1 MAKLSDLVEELQEEL
16 AETKNQLSSLEE
28 EHEYLENSF
37 EMYKEEMQK
46 TVKEMYKNMQDLY
59 RSMETIHTEIA
70 PALRGKSYGAGRP
83 NIQPAF
89 TAPSAPHKTFDPN
102 TMTWS
107 IRDERHDP
115 IYPPHP
121 TVKELKSRFVDLNT
135 VK

>member
-1 MAKLSDLVEELQEEL
+1 MSKLSELVEELQEEL

-46 TVKEMYKNMQDLY
+46 TVKEMYRNMQDLY

-70 PALRGKSYGAGRP
+70 PALRGKSFISKDTWMYDSRP
-83 NIQPAF
+83 YDPAVVD
-89 TAPSAPHKTFDPN
+89 KL
-102 TMTWS
+102 
-107 IRDERHDP
+107 
-115 IYPPHP
+115 YPPHP

>member
-1 MAKLSDLVEELQEEL
+1 MAKLSELVETLQEEL

-37 EMYKEEMQK
+37 EMYKEEMK
-46 TVKEMYKNMQDLY
+46 KLETKLYGDMQDLY
-59 RSMETIHTEIA
+59 RSLETLYRETA
-70 PALRGKSYGAGRP
+70 PAFRGKSFIRD
-83 NIQPAF
+83 AF
-89 TAPSAPHKTFDPN
+89 TPPVSAPTPPQKTFDPN

-115 IYPPHP
+115 IYPPNP

>member
-1 MAKLSDLVEELQEEL
+1 MWVLEGHSYCCGNGGLMSKLSELVEELQEEL

-37 EMYKEEMQK
+37 EMYKEKMEN
-46 TVKEMYKNMQDLY
+46 TIKEMYRNMQDLY

-70 PALRGKSYGAGRP
+70 PALRGKSYGA
-83 NIQPAF
+83 
-89 TAPSAPHKTFDPN
+89 SAIPYDPR
-102 TMTWS
+102 TM
-107 IRDERHDP
+107 DKL
-115 IYPPHP
+115 YPPHP